1 MRRSNVAVASYFA
14 AFSTLGP
21 SSIRKSVRPPTAR
34 RDGSLASARTADP
47 VRAKVAFGHRRFTS
61 TFAPSV
67 DVPEFPLVITKLR
80 PLLEYQP
87 GGAGAAAAAA
97 TVAAQ
102 GLEGGGGRGIGRGR
116 ESALARSLAA
126 WPARARR
133 HARRARREEQPRRP
147 LRLHHRAPGLG
158 QHDHRPLVRGEVHP
172 ARGHAPAEHA

>member
-1 MRRSNVAVASYFA
+1 MRRSNVAVASYCA
-14 AFSTLGP
+14 ALSTLGP

-87 GGAGAAAAAA
+87 GGGGASAAAA
-97 TVAAQ
+97 TVAAPMRRPAKVSRP
-102 GLEGGGGRGIGRGR
+102 GRAISRNQCRRPRPR
-116 ESALARSLAA
+116 EEQVVYELSDAPP
-126 WPARARR
+126 PARATTSRN
-133 HARRARREEQPRRP
+133 PRP
-147 LRLHHRAPGLG
+147 
-158 QHDHRPLVRGEVHP
+158 
-172 ARGHAPAEHA
+172 